1 MKYIEIIGKYF
12 IFIYSMFVNGIKS
25 KILFSR
31 YIDECLEIGI
41 KSAGLIIL
49 TSSFVGIVCCFQ
61 TNGSM
66 MAFLPRSSVALSLK
80 NMIVLELA
88 ATFTGII
95 FAGKNGALM
104 ANEISSMKISEQVD
118 AINAM
123 GLNSRTY
130 LGLPKILA
138 SVTMFP
144 LLVIISAFVSLYSGY
159 LLAVYFLNI
168 PGDEFVIGYKSLR
181 GNTHLDYMLIK
192 AVVFGFLISS
202 ISVFSGFNTE
212 GQGET
217 TVVKSSKYAFHYSC
231 LIILAIDYF
240 LTQLIL

>member
-12 IFIYSMFVNGIKS
+12 IFIYSMFVNKIKS

-31 YIDECLEIGI
+31 YIDECVEIGI

-49 TSSFVGIVCCFQ
+49 TSSFVGIVCCYQ
-61 TNGSM
+61 TNNSM
-66 MAFLPRSSVALSLK
+66 MAFLHKSTVALGLK

-88 ATFTGII
+88 ATLTGII
-95 FAGKNGALM
+95 FAGKNGSLM

-159 LLAVYFLNI
+159 LLAVYFLDI
-168 PGDEFVIGYKSLR
+168 PGDDFLIGYKSLQ
-181 GNTHLDYMLIK
+181 NTHIDYMLIK

-217 TVVKSSKYAFHYSC
+217 AVVKSSKYAFHYSC
-231 LIILAIDYF
+231 LIILVIDYL

>member
-12 IFIYSMFVNGIKS
+12 LFIYSMFVNRIKS

-41 KSAGLIIL
+41 KSLGLIIL
-49 TSSFVGIVCCFQ
+49 TSLFVGAVCCYQ

-66 MAFLPRSSVALSLK
+66 MSILPKHTVALGLK

-88 ATFTGII
+88 ATLTGII
-95 FAGKNGALM
+95 FAGKNGSLM

-168 PGDEFVIGYKSLR
+168 PGEDFVIGYKALR
-181 GNTHLDYMLIK
+181 GNTHLGYMVIK
-192 AVVFGFLISS
+192 AIVFGFLISS

-217 TVVKSSKYAFHYSC
+217 AIVKSSKHAFHFSC
-231 LIILAIDYF
+231 ILILAIDYL
-240 LTQLIL
+240 LTQLLL

>member
-12 IFIYSMFVNGIKS
+12 LFIYSMFVNRIKS

-31 YIDECLEIGI
+31 YIDECMEIGV

-49 TSSFVGIVCCFQ
+49 TSIFVGIVCCVQ
-61 TNGSM
+61 TNNSM
-66 MAFLPRSSVALSLK
+66 VSFLPRSTVALSLR
-80 NMIVLELA
+80 NMVILELA
-88 ATFTGII
+88 TTLTGII
-95 FAGKNGALM
+95 FAGKNGSLM

-138 SVTMFP
+138 SVTMYP
-144 LLVIISAFVSLYSGY
+144 LLVILSAFVSLYSAY
-159 LLAVYFLNI
+159 LLAVYFLGI
-168 PGDEFVIGYKSLR
+168 PGDDFVIGYKSLR

-202 ISVFSGFNTE
+202 ISVFCGFNTE

-217 TVVKSSKYAFHYSC
+217 TVVKSSKYAFYYSC
-231 LIILAIDYF
+231 LLILAIDYL
-240 LTQLIL
+240 LTRLIL

>member
-12 IFIYSMFVNGIKS
+12 LFIYSMFVNRIKS

-41 KSAGLIIL
+41 KSLGLIII
-49 TSSFVGIVCCFQ
+49 TSAFVGIVCCYQ
-61 TNGSM
+61 TNSSM
-66 MAFLPRSSVALSLK
+66 MPILPKSTVSLSLK

-88 ATFTGII
+88 TTLTGII

-104 ANEISSMKISEQVD
+104 ASEISSMKISEQVD
-118 AINAM
+118 AVNAM

-130 LGLPKILA
+130 LGLPKVLA
-138 SVTMFP
+138 SITMFP
-144 LLVIISAFVSLYSGY
+144 LLVIISAFISLLCGY
-159 LLAVYFLNI
+159 LLAVYFLGI
-168 PGDEFVIGYKSLR
+168 SGDEFLIGYK
-181 GNTHLDYMLIK
+181 GKTHIAYMCIK
-192 AVVFGFLISS
+192 AIVFGFLISS
-202 ISVFSGFNTE
+202 ISVFNGFNIK

-217 TVVKSSKYAFHYSC
+217 AVIQSSKYAFQYSC
-231 LIILAIDYF
+231 ILLLAIDYL